1 VGIVLSAL
9 LFGILFRGEDGVA
22 VATDLPREITV
33 ILEGLLIL
41 SVVVA
46 YEIARRVRLRRQAE
60 IIRKEEGEARAA
72 A

>member
-1 VGIVLSAL
+1 
-9 LFGILFRGEDGVA
+9 
-22 VATDLPREITV
+22 
-33 ILEGLLIL
+33 LLIL